1 MSIAD
6 THITLAHGEGARATR
21 ELITNRIL
29 TRFDN
34 EHLRQL
40 SDATQ
45 LNVAADRIAMT
56 TDSFVVSP
64 MIFPGGDIG
73 SMAVYG
79 TINDLAVSGAVPR
92 WLSLALIIEEGLEI
106 SVLDSILDS
115 IAAAAKRCDVMIVTG
130 DTKVVPKG
138 AADGLFINTT
148 GIGELTGRVIAG
160 PQSIQPGDVLIVSG
174 PIGRHGIAVLSAR
187 EELALEPPPQSDSAP
202 LHEAVACLQQNDGDS
217 VQAIRD
223 ATRGG
228 VSAVLHEWA
237 SECNLTMQLDES
249 RIPITDD
256 VRGASELLGLDPLYI
271 ANEGTMMI
279 AVDPAAEADALAALR
294 SIPEAHDAVAIG
306 RVTERK
312 ISPVTI
318 QRMLGAEQPVDEPT
332 GAMLPRIC

>member
-1 MSIAD
+1 MN
-6 THITLAHGEGARATR
+6 TNNTRITLAHGEGARATR

-45 LNVAADRIAMT
+45 LDVASDRIAMT

-79 TINDLAVSGAVPR
+79 TVNDLAVSGAVPR
-92 WLSLALIIEEGLEI
+92 WLSLALIIEEGLELSI
-106 SVLDSILDS
+106 LDKILDS
-115 IAAAAKRCDVMIVTG
+115 IASAAERCGVVIVTG
-130 DTKVVPKG
+130 DTKVVPRG
-138 AADGLFINTT
+138 AADGIFINTT
-148 GIGELTGRVIAG
+148 GIGELNSSVIAG
-160 PQSIQPGDVLIVSG
+160 PRSIRAGDLLIVSG

-202 LHEAVACLQQNDGDS
+202 LHNSVACLRKNVGEA
-217 VQAIRD
+217 VKAIRD

-237 SECNLTMQLDES
+237 TECNLTMQLDET

-271 ANEGTMMI
+271 ANEGTMVI
-279 AVDPAAEADALAALR
+279 AVDPAAEAEALAALR
-294 SIPEAHDAVAIG
+294 SIPESHNAVVIG
-306 RVTERK
+306 RVTARK
-312 ISPVTI
+312 VSPVTI
-318 QRMLGAEQPVDEPT
+318 QRMLGVEQPVDEPT
-332 GAMLPRIC
+332 GALLPRIC